1 MKVSSMIIFFVLSA
15 VTAMAQDVALY
26 QLPAPAPASVAR
38 PNQWNSSTG
47 WQNIAPAGTWW
58 RNQSYVSLLSL
69 TTDQQKRMDEVF
81 QQFRLKLIDLTA
93 SLDKEEAILEPLLKA
108 EKLDEAKVATQID
121 RIANA
126 RAELEKA
133 NARMLLGIRQVLTP
147 EQWAKLNTSKLV
159 HHGDTLNGWPGY
171 AVQPR
176 PLTK

>member
-1 MKVSSMIIFFVLSA
+1 MIIIFVLLA
-15 VTAMAQDVALY
+15 VAAVPSWAQDVALY
-26 QLPAPAPASVAR
+26 QRPLPAPGSVAGAV
-38 PNQWNSSTG
+38 NQWNSPVG

-58 RNQSYVSLLSL
+58 RNPGYVSSLSL
-69 TTDQQKRMDEVF
+69 TTDQQKRMDDVF
-81 QQFRLKLIDLTA
+81 QQSRLKLIDLTA

-147 EQWAKLNTSKLV
+147 EQWAKLNTSKIL
-159 HHGDTLNGWPGY
+159 HYSDTLNGWPGL
-171 AVQPR
+171 VVKTKPIPR
-176 PLTK
+176 